1 MVRLTMEIK
10 KMARD
15 LGAGGIGA
23 AAAESYHIAP
33 KGHRPGDILPGA
45 KSVLTFYYR
54 LNNGP
59 VNNLPAARNQYMVE
73 FEAVNQILLQMGHK
87 IARALESAGYE
98 SLGMGPEA
106 AIGDYPRLKGDL
118 SHKHSA
124 VLCGLGSFG
133 LNNLL
138 VTPEHRSRVRLASVI
153 TTAELD
159 YDQPLPTHVCDQCQ
173 QCVKICPSGALDNW
187 EGNYSPLIGWVINK
201 EKCAHYIFVA
211 CAAKRCGLC
220 VKACTS

>member
-1 MVRLTMEIK
+1 MAGLTTQIK
-10 KMARD
+10 KLALE

-23 AAAESYHIAP
+23 AAAESYHGASE
-33 KGHRPGDILPGA
+33 GHRPSDILPGA
-45 KSVLTFYYR
+45 RSVLTFFYR

-73 FEAVNQILLQMGHK
+73 FDAVNQILLQMVHQ
-87 IARALESAGYE
+87 ITRAIESGGYE

-153 TTAELD
+153 TTAQLD
-159 YDQPLPTHVCDQCQ
+159 YDQPLDVHACNQCQ
-173 QCVKICPSGALDNW
+173 KCIKICPSGALDNW
-187 EGNYSPLIGWVINK
+187 EGNYSHQTGWVINK
-201 EKCAHYIFVA
+201 EKCAHYIFVT
-211 CAAKRCGLC
+211 CSAKRCGLC
-220 VKACTS
+220 VKACTN